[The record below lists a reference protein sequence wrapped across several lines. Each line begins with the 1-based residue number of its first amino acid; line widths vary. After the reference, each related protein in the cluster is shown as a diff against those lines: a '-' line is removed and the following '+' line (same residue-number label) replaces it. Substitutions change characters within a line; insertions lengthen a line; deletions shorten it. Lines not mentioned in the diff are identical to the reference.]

1 MNRAALEHSVPR
13 TTLKDRLSGRII
25 HGSNIGPKPY
35 LTQDEEKELAKFLIN
50 CFKMG
55 YGKTRGEVLKIVE
68 AVVKKKGR
76 KHEGPI
82 SQGWCCCF
90 RHRWPQLSLCRGD
103 SFSIAREKKQQQ
115 NKDKGKASKKVSGE
129 HSVPSLSGNRRKLP
143 GEFTGSVKTYPKR
156 KRMDP
161 ESNQE
166 ANEDICCV
174 CFGLYKDDIDES
186 GCVLADREWIQC
198 SSKDC
203 GLWSHVCCLEETDGG
218 YNCAICQ
225 NVFI

>member
-1 MNRAALEHSVPR
+1 MLGAMEAGVNRAALEHSVPR

-82 SQGWCCCF
+82 SQGWWCCF
-90 RHRWPQLSLCRGD
+90 RHRWPQLSLRRGD
-103 SFSIAREKKQQQ
+103 SFSIAHEKKNRTRTKERHQ
-115 NKDKGKASKKVSGE
+115 KRFLVSILYLLYLETGGSYLE
-129 HSVPSLSGNRRKLP
+129 SSLDL
-143 GEFTGSVKTYPKR
+143 
-156 KRMDP
+156 
-161 ESNQE
+161 
-166 ANEDICCV
+166 
-174 CFGLYKDDIDES
+174 
-186 GCVLADREWIQC
+186 
-198 SSKDC
+198 
-203 GLWSHVCCLEETDGG
+203 
-218 YNCAICQ
+218 
-225 NVFI
+225 